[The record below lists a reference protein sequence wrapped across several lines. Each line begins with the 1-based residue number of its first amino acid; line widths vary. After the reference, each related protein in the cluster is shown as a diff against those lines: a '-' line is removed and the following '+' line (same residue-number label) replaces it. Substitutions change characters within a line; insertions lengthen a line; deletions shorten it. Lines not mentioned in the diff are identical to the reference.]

1 MSHRAARQNIG
12 SLRVNLSNLQI
23 FMIFVIFNNTESN
36 TSKAKYVE
44 CGSDLLENVKEVYI
58 CFESSLLAECIENSC
73 LSCNLQVHLNSNLA
87 IH

>member
-58 CFESSLLAECIENSC
+58 CFESSLLALLCVSKILVS
-73 LSCNLQVHLNSNLA
+73 VA
-87 IH
+87 ICKYIWIPI